1 MKLIH
6 RIISIVKPSFDQ
18 MLKISIL
25 RIRHEIC
32 IVELDEVIEINE
44 LFKGP
49 VFLILVFVFEVLI
62 ALFDGRI
69 NFIGDVVKSRDAML
83 DFRC

>member
-18 MLKISIL
+18 MLKIGIL

-32 IVELDEVIEINE
+32 IIELDEVIEINE

>member
-25 RIRHEIC
+25 RVRHEIC

>member
-32 IVELDEVIEINE
+32 IIELDEVIEINK

-49 VFLILVFVFEVLI
+49 VFLILVFVFKVLI